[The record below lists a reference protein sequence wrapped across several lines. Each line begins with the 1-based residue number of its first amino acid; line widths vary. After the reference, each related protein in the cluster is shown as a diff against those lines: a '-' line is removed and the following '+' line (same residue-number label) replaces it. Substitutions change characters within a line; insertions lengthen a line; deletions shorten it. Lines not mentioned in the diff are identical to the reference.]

1 MGERGPEKPRFGS
14 PCNGCGYCCAAE
26 QCHIS
31 LEIFGAVGAP
41 CPALEFDVINTRF
54 YCGVLREA
62 PYAIQPTIAFLLGIG
77 RGCDADD
84 PESQESEPHAIKA

>member
-1 MGERGPEKPRFGS
+1 MLERAPEKPRFGA

-26 QCHIS
+26 QCHLS

-41 CPALEFDVINTRF
+41 CPAMQFEGGRF
-54 YCGVLREA
+54 YCGVLRDS
-62 PYAIQPTIAFLLGIG
+62 PPMIQPTIAFLLGIG

-84 PESQESEPHAIKA
+84 PEPQPHTEI